1 MQIAII
7 PARGGSKRIPKKSI
21 RPFLGKPL
29 IAYTIEAAVKS
40 GFFDHILVSTDS
52 EEFADIAR
60 EYGAEVPFMR
70 PAELADDFTPTQ
82 PVINHAINWVREN
95 WGEPERY
102 CQFFANPFVTAE
114 NIRGGYEMLREHRA
128 NCVLGVA
135 EFPYPILRSFKKNE
149 QGGVEYAFPEYAP
162 CRSQDLPVFFHDAA
176 QFYWTELTDV
186 PKDRKKGLSLPYFL
200 PRYMVVD
207 IDTEE
212 DWHIAER
219 LYQAF
224 MCDEK

>member
-1 MQIAII
+1 M
-7 PARGGSKRIPKKSI
+7 
-21 RPFLGKPL
+21 GKPL
-29 IAYTIEAAVKS
+29 IAYTIEAARKS

-52 EEFADIAR
+52 EEFAEVAR
-60 EYGAEVPFMR
+60 GYGAEVPFMR

-82 PVINHAINWVREN
+82 PVIDHAVDWVKEN
-95 WGEPERY
+95 WGAPERY

-114 NIRGGYEMLREHRA
+114 SIRGGYKMLREQRA
-128 NCVLGVA
+128 NC
-135 EFPYPILRSFKKNE
+135 
-149 QGGVEYAFPEYAP
+149 YAP

-176 QFYWTELTDV
+176 QFYWIELTDL
-186 PKDRKKGLSLPYFL
+186 PADRKKGLNLPYFL

-207 IDTEE
+207 IDTKE

-224 MCDEK
+224 MCDEE